1 MCEVGSTPRI
11 VSRGDG
17 TPGKCCDVFECVN
30 GTWGF
35 SCSQRVYIRAGGGEG
50 SVWPLLPSERQGIFS
65 GAQSNSLR
73 KKVCLRSRSAAQAVR
88 KGDPR
93 SIHQQENF
101 GGGGRDSM

>member
-50 SVWPLLPSERQGIFS
+50 SVWPLLPSVRQGIFS

-73 KKVCLRSRSAAQAVR
+73 KKVCLRSHSAAQAVR

-101 GGGGRDSM
+101 GGGRRDSM